1 MDDGWGR
8 GGILAR
14 ISTVALSLALVLVAC
29 GGETLTLSEY
39 GEQGEQLVIEVSQRV
54 DALDAELESEDQ
66 TVDSVRAYWDERV
79 QARSDFSEGLEA
91 LEPPDEAEE
100 LHAVVVDIFNR
111 LTAAEESLA
120 ARVTSLETVS
130 EPAEWWATPEG
141 MFAHAVDEEVT
152 QICVVAQGAFDE
164 TVDREAVVDVPW
176 MPPEMKEVVRVAFGC
191 SDETVK

>member
-14 ISTVALSLALVLVAC
+14 ASTVALSLVLVLVAC
-29 GGETLTLSEY
+29 GGGTLTLSEY

-54 DALDAELESEDQ
+54 DGLDAELESEDQ

-79 QARSDFSEGLEA
+79 QARRDFSEGLEA
-91 LEPPDEAEE
+91 LEPPDEAAE

-111 LTAAEESLA
+111 LTVAEESLA

-130 EPAEWWATPEG
+130 GPAEWWATPEG
-141 MFAHAVDEEVT
+141 QIARAVDEEVT

-176 MPPEMKEVVRVAFGC
+176 MPPEMKEVVRVAFRC
-191 SDETVK
+191 PD

>member
-1 MDDGWGR
+1 MDDGWRR

-14 ISTVALSLALVLVAC
+14 ISTVALSLALALAAC
-29 GGETLTLSEY
+29 GGGTLTLSEY

-66 TVDSVRAYWDERV
+66 TVDSVQAYWGERV
-79 QARSDFSEGLEA
+79 EARRDFSEGLEA
-91 LEPPDEAEE
+91 LEPPEEAAE
-100 LHAVVVDIFNR
+100 LHAIVVEIFNR

-130 EPAEWWATPEG
+130 GPAEWWATPEG
-141 MFAHAVDEEVT
+141 RAARAVDEEVT

-191 SDETVK
+191 PD

>member
-1 MDDGWGR
+1 MDDGWRR

-14 ISTVALSLALVLVAC
+14 ISTVALSLALALAAC
-29 GGETLTLSEY
+29 GGGTLTLSEY
-39 GEQGEQLVIEVSQRV
+39 GEQGEQLVIEVSERV
-54 DALDAELESEDQ
+54 DASDAELESEDQ
-66 TVDSVRAYWDERV
+66 TVDSVQAYWDERV
-79 QARSDFSEGLEA
+79 QARRDFSEGLEA
-91 LEPPDEAEE
+91 LEPPEEAAE
-100 LHAVVVDIFNR
+100 LHAIVVEIFNR

-130 EPAEWWATPEG
+130 GPAEWWATPEG
-141 MFAHAVDEEVT
+141 RAARAVDEEVT

-191 SDETVK
+191 PD